1 MFHVYLT
8 VSHPIEQ
15 VYHLSKASARFYHE
29 KANNTYGVIAAF
41 FAELTAT
48 AVGLLFFIPGTA
60 VAYFMMGLPV
70 PAYPYI
76 VFVFWMV
83 SVPMTAT
90 TNALAGAVTVYQ
102 YLTPLSPYAVSE
114 FISPTHIYH
123 NRPR

>member
-1 MFHVYLT
+1 
-8 VSHPIEQ
+8 

-60 VAYFMMGLPV
+60 VAYFMMGFPV

-83 SVPMTAT
+83 SSSITA
-90 TNALAGAVTVYQ
+90 AVTALTDAVTASRC
-102 YLTPLSPYAVSE
+102 LTPLSPMLLLTS
-114 FISPTHIYH
+114 
-123 NRPR
+123 